1 MAKAARSGLRRR
13 SRGEWQEL
21 IEQWHRSGQSVGAF
35 CADRD
40 LRASTFSWWR
50 WHLGPDQDPES
61 EPESPVPVDAGSW
74 LRWTARAPA
83 SVTAGEEG
91 VAFELRWP
99 DGLTLRVPQG
109 FDPSALVRLLS
120 VLETSAC

>member
-1 MAKAARSGLRRR
+1 MAKAGRSGSRRR

-40 LRASTFSWWR
+40 LRTSTFSWWR
-50 WHLGPDQDPES
+50 WRLGSAQPSEV
-61 EPESPVPVDAGSW
+61 EPEPPVPVDGESW
-74 LRWTARAPA
+74 LRWTAPA
-83 SVTAGEEG
+83 SMPAGEEG
-91 VAFELRWP
+91 VSFELRWP

-109 FDPSALVRLLS
+109 FEPSSLARLLS
-120 VLETSAC
+120 VLETSGC

>member
-1 MAKAARSGLRRR
+1 MAKVGRSGSRRR
-13 SRGEWQEL
+13 SRDEWQEL

-40 LRASTFSWWR
+40 LRVSTFSWWR
-50 WHLGPDQDPES
+50 WRLGSDPVSES
-61 EPESPVPVDAGSW
+61 EPGPPISADAESW
-74 LRWTARAPA
+74 LRWTAPA
-83 SVTAGEEG
+83 TVPVAEDG

-109 FDPSALVRLLS
+109 FDPSALARLLS
-120 VLETSAC
+120 VLETSEC

>member
-1 MAKAARSGLRRR
+1 MANVGRSGSRRR
-13 SRGEWQEL
+13 SRDEWQEL

-40 LRASTFSWWR
+40 LRVSTFSWWR
-50 WHLGPDQDPES
+50 WRLGSDPVSES
-61 EPESPVPVDAGSW
+61 EPGPPISADAESW
-74 LRWTARAPA
+74 LRWTAPA
-83 SVTAGEEG
+83 AVPVAEDG

-109 FDPSALVRLLS
+109 FDPSALARLLS
-120 VLETSAC
+120 VLETSEC